1 MKIQSN
7 VCFHFTLYTFTLSC
21 NSFGSLVPRMGL
33 GTRLFYWYS
42 THRHPTF
49 EMFMRTQLYDALLP
63 KHKNAL
69 LQHTYHNQQFEF
81 GTFSLPPPHTRC
93 CTAYY
98 QSCDLQSGSWCIF
111 SGCLHNLQQQM
122 FVLHEGQRKKET
134 RCQWLEQHVTHT
146 AYIQYCNQSTLV
158 TSSSI
163 QYAKICHVL
172 NHDSLTLSKKIGS

>member
-1 MKIQSN
+1 MCAS
-7 VCFHFTLYTFTLSC
+7 TLLYTLSH
-21 NSFGSLVPRMGL
+21 FHAILLVVLYPEWAWVQGYSIGTAQTVIPHLNMG
-33 GTRLFYWYS
+33 
-42 THRHPTF
+42 
-49 EMFMRTQLYDALLP
+49 TQLYDALLP

-81 GTFSLPPPHTRC
+81 ATFSLPPPHTRC

>member
-1 MKIQSN
+1 MCAS
-7 VCFHFTLYTFTLSC
+7 TLLYTLSH
-21 NSFGSLVPRMGL
+21 FHAILQVVLYPI
-33 GTRLFYWYS
+33 GTAQAVIPHLKCSWEHS
-42 THRHPTF
+42 SMT
-49 EMFMRTQLYDALLP
+49 
-63 KHKNAL
+63 HKNAL

-81 GTFSLPPPHTRC
+81 ATFSLPPPHKRC